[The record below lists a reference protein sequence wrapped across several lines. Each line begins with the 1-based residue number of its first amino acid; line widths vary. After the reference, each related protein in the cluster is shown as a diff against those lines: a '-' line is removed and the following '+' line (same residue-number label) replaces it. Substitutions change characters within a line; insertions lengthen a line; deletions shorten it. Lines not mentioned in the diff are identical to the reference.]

1 MSKKI
6 TKGSKR
12 NRKSDKAKYG
22 VNVKVKDT
30 LFRNLFG
37 TEAAKIEMLS
47 LYNALRGTEYTDVS
61 ALEIYTI
68 GNAIFMGYKND
79 IGFILDGYLSLWE
92 HQSTK
97 NPNMPLRGLFYHAR
111 MYEKYVKANNLDIYT
126 STLKRIPAPQYYVFY
141 NGDESA
147 EDVETLKLSDSFMN
161 PVEPGT
167 FEWTA
172 TMLNINLGHNKEL
185 MEKCKVLKE
194 YAIFVEKIKDG
205 VRNLLPVREAIE
217 VAVDWCIENDI
228 LKEYLIKHKS
238 EVIGMIL
245 SEYDEKKHI
254 KNEKQISWEEG
265 RIEGKIEGKI
275 EGRIEG
281 ENLLARLINKLL
293 SVGKGNDIPKV
304 TTDQKY
310 RQELYDQYGIK

>member
-1 MSKKI
+1 MSRKLTKRSKKNG
-6 TKGSKR
+6 KKF
-12 NRKSDKAKYG
+12 KAEYG

-37 TEAAKIEMLS
+37 EETGKADLLS

-111 MYEKYVKANNLDIYT
+111 MYEKYVEENNLDIY
-126 STLKRIPAPQYYVFY
+126 SNTLKKIPAPQYYVFF

-147 EDVETLKLSDSFMN
+147 EDVETLKLSASFMN

-194 YAIFVEKIKDG
+194 YAIFVEKIKEG
-205 VRNLLPVREAIE
+205 IRESLPVRDAIE
-217 VAVDWCIENDI
+217 AAVNWCIESNV
-228 LKEYLIKHKS
+228 LKDYLIRHKS
-238 EVIGMIL
+238 EVVGMIL
-245 SEYDEKKHI
+245 TEYDEKKHI
-254 KNEKQISWEEG
+254 KNEKQESWE
-265 RIEGKIEGKI
+265 EGKIEGIAK
-275 EGRIEG
+275 G
-281 ENLLARLINKLL
+281 ENRLVELMNILISAEKYD
-293 SVGKGNDIPKV
+293 DIRKAM
-304 TTDQKY
+304 TDPEY
-310 RQELYDQYGIK
+310 RRELYVQYGIKTA